1 MKRLFTITLVAFLSI
16 NSLKSQCSV
25 TFAPTQDCSYGDQI
39 QAFMF
44 AGLSS
49 TNSPGC
55 SPAGFGNY
63 TLTTFSAQIGATI
76 SWSST
81 TNGYYGYSQGF
92 ALWIDLNNNS
102 TYEASEQIISSSPA
116 ATHSGTFTMPLGTIG
131 SNLRM
136 RIRSAQNSAITSG
149 QACTNNLGGGLGE
162 TEDYRIL
169 LTCPSLTNVPVP
181 VISMLPNNP
190 ICSGNQATLTA
201 SGLSTYTWSGG
212 ISNGVAFTPT
222 VTSSYTVVGTIAG
235 CPSATSTAVQG
246 LTVTTTPTL
255 SVNNSSICGSGTGT
269 LTATSNANV
278 NWYATPTSTAVLGSG
293 NTFTALAASTTTYY
307 ADALTYGGGPAATS
321 QTFTHTGAP
330 QAFIVP
336 SGITSVQ
343 IEVWGAEGGGV
354 VLSGNT
360 SSGVGGKGGYAS
372 GFLNVTPG
380 STLNV
385 YVGGYGLSSTTGIAL
400 GGFNGGGQGYA
411 SGAGE
416 PGNGGGGASDVRYL
430 GNGLANRVIV
440 AGGGGGGGEDGADP
454 YGHGGGLTGVG
465 YNTTFDASQTA
476 AGAGGG
482 LGFGGGTGNGDGG
495 GGGGGLYG
503 GGTFSSSTI
512 GTDTQ
517 GGGGGSGYVGG
528 VTGSTVLIAGN
539 ASMPNP
545 IGTGSI
551 TGNSGHGYVR
561 LNYLSVCQISARVPA
576 IINVSSAPTVAVNS
590 GSVCSGSSFTMNPT
604 GAASYTYS
612 SGSAVVSPTANTS
625 YTVTGS
631 NPGCVAVSTATS
643 SVSVTASPTVSAV
656 SSNTSF
662 ICVGST
668 ATLTAAGANTYVW
681 NTTATTAVIA
691 VSPTTTTSYTVTGTG
706 ANGCSANAVI
716 SQSVSTCT
724 GINSNLSN
732 LTSNFMVYPNPSNGI
747 FNVQLET
754 STPLSLATVEVTD
767 VLGRVIL
774 TDNVKTGNYQL
785 NLGNN
790 VNGVY
795 FVKAKVDGKTK
806 TVKIVK
812 E

>member
-1 MKRLFTITLVAFLSI
+1 MKKIFTITLFTLLVGSNF
-16 NSLKSQCSV
+16 LKSQCSV
-25 TFAPTQDCSYGDQI
+25 TFAPTQDCSYGDRI
-39 QAFMF
+39 DAFML

-55 SPAGFGNY
+55 SPLGYGNY
-63 TLTTFSAQIGATI
+63 TLTTFSAQIGSTI

-81 TNGYYGYSQGF
+81 TNGYSGYPEGF
-92 ALWIDLNNNS
+92 AVWIDLNNNNI
-102 TYEASEQIISSSPA
+102 YEASEQIISSAPSTA
-116 ATHSGTFTMPLGTIG
+116 HSGTFVMPG
-131 SNLRM
+131 SIAGVNLKM
-136 RIRSAQNSAITSG
+136 RIRSAQSTSISSN
-149 QACTNNLGGGLGE
+149 QACTNNLGFGLGE

-169 LTCPSLTNVPVP
+169 LTCPSATYIVPPPTIAMTP
-181 VISMLPNNP
+181 VNP
-190 ICSGNQATLTA
+190 VCSGNQATLTA
-201 SGLSTYTWSGG
+201 SGLGTYTWSGG

-222 VTSSYTVVGTIAG
+222 VTSSYTVVGALSG

-307 ADALTYGGGPAATS
+307 ADASTFGGPIS
-321 QTFTHTGAP
+321 QTFSHTGAP
-330 QAFIVP
+330 QIFIVP
-336 SGITSVQ
+336 AGTTSLQ
-343 IEVWGAEGGGV
+343 IETWGAEGGGV
-354 VLSGNT
+354 NLSGNT
-360 SSGVGGKGGYAS
+360 SSGLGGKGGYAS
-372 GFLNVTPG
+372 GILNVTPG

-385 YVGGYGLSSTTGIAL
+385 YVGGYGLSSITGIAL

-411 SGAGE
+411 SSSGE

-440 AGGGGGGGEDGADP
+440 AGGGGGGGEDSGDP
-454 YGHGGGLTGVG
+454 YGDGGGLTGVG
-465 YNTTFDASQTA
+465 YTTFDATQTA

-503 GGTFSSSTI
+503 GGTFSSTSI

-551 TGNSGHGYVR
+551 TGNTGHGYVR
-561 LNYLSVCQISARVPA
+561 FTYISVCQTSARVPG
-576 IINVSSAPTVAVNS
+576 IINVISAPTVAVNS

-612 SGSAVVSPTANTS
+612 SGSSVVSPTANTS

-631 NPGCVAVSTATS
+631 NPGCVVVSTATS
-643 SVSVTASPTVSAV
+643 IVSVTASPTVSAV

-668 ATLTAAGANTYVW
+668 ATLTASGAANYVW

-691 VSPTTTTSYTVTGTG
+691 VSPTTTTSYTVTGTN
-706 ANGCSANAVI
+706 AAGCSAKAVI

-724 GINSNLSN
+724 DIKSNISYLNSNIV
-732 LTSNFMVYPNPSNGI
+732 VYPNPSNGI
-747 FNVQLET
+747 FNIQLESAVT
-754 STPLSLATVEVTD
+754 IEVTD
-767 VLGRVIL
+767 LLGRVIL
-774 TDNVKTGNYQL
+774 TDKVGAGNYQL

-795 FVKAKVDGKTK
+795 FVKAIVDGKTK
-806 TVKIVK
+806 TIKIVK